1 MKKVIILGST
11 GSIGQNAV
19 RVINNLKK
27 YKVVGLAAYGNYR
40 LLSDQASLLKPQII
54 TLIKD
59 KHQKHLKKKLGR
71 VKLLVGENGIAE
83 MIDTLDA
90 DKIICALAS
99 SIGITGIMRAI
110 EKRMELCLATK
121 EILVNYGNL
130 VMQKARK
137 ARAKIIPIDS
147 EHSAIY
153 QCLEGRK
160 KADVMSII
168 LTASGGPFLKKS
180 LRNVTKKDVL
190 NHPVWK
196 MGKKITVDS
205 ATMMNKGLEV
215 IEAYHLFNFPA
226 HMIRVVIHPEA
237 LCHSL
242 VQFKDGT
249 LLAQL
254 STPDMRL
261 PIQYALTA
269 PDRLPSPTTYLDITK
284 NRSLT
289 FAAPDF
295 KKFPCLR
302 LAYQALEAGKT
313 MPAVLNSANEEAV
326 KLFLDDRIKFNQI
339 PSIIAQVVEQH
350 QPRQGNLEHYQRATA
365 WAKERVRSIAC

>member
-1 MKKVIILGST
+1 MKRIIILGST

-19 RVINNLKK
+19 RVVQDLGD
-27 YKVVGLAAYGNYR
+27 YKVVGLAAYGNHR
-40 LLSDQASLLKPQII
+40 LLSEQASALNPQIVTI
-54 TLIKD
+54 IKD
-59 KHQKHLKKKLGR
+59 ENVKQLKKELGSIE
-71 VKLLVGENGIAE
+71 LFVGENGIAE

-99 SIGITGIMRAI
+99 SIGIRGIIRAI
-110 EKRMELCLATK
+110 EKKIELCLATK
-121 EILVNYGNL
+121 EVLVNYGNL
-130 VMQKARK
+130 VMKKARESGI
-137 ARAKIIPIDS
+137 KIIPIDS

-160 KADVMSII
+160 REDIMNII
-168 LTASGGPFLKKS
+168 LTASGGPFFNKS
-180 LRNVTKKDVL
+180 LRNVSKEDVL

-215 IEAYHLFNFPA
+215 IEAYHLFGFPA
-226 HMIRVVIHPEA
+226 HMIKVVIHPEA
-237 LCHSL
+237 ICHSM

-269 PDRLPSPTTYLDITK
+269 PARLPSSTDYLDITQA
-284 NRSLT
+284 RSLT
-289 FAAPDF
+289 FASPDYE
-295 KKFPCLR
+295 KFPCLR
-302 LAYQALEAGKT
+302 LAYEALESGGT

-326 KLFLDDRIKFNQI
+326 KLFLEDKIEFNQI
-339 PSIIAQVVEQH
+339 PRIIENVIEQH
-350 QPRQGNLEHYQRATA
+350 QPRDGDLERYLQATM
-365 WAKERVRSIAC
+365 WAKEVVRKNIC